1 MITETIKGWAF
12 SYSVCHNDYASQS
25 VILGRTLYYI
35 IQKRSLYMDED
46 DSQNYREPE
55 ISRLH
60 LMHMAIN
67 GDVMAEFEGGTIN
80 VFGGIPEEIVDAEIY
95 RYRRRKKRVISAM
108 VVKVVR
114 PSKHRVHPPCKYFGP
129 CSGCQWQHIQY
140 PHQLR
145 LKRKIVE
152 DQLMKYPMLSGVS
165 VRNIIPD
172 ANQLGYRN
180 HARFAVRYGGQ
191 IGFSNRITRRFVK
204 IDQCKLMDRK
214 INESLQKLQ
223 GRVSETSNLSVRVG
237 INTSDTL
244 IQPKLANKKIDVK
257 SGQQSYREILN
268 RRVFKVAS
276 PSFFQTNTKQ
286 AEKMIDIVGEALELK
301 GDEILVDAY
310 AGVGTF
316 ALSLASKVKKVI
328 AIESSL
334 SAVNDAIEFGSD
346 VVNVEFRLGK
356 TEEILKD
363 IGEGINALILDPP
376 RVGCHVDTLKAVLD
390 LKPSRVVYVSC
401 DPQSMSR
408 DMNVLAEGGYEITG
422 VDLLDMFPQTYHIE
436 CIVSLNMRS

>member
-1 MITETIKGWAF
+1 
-12 SYSVCHNDYASQS
+12 
-25 VILGRTLYYI
+25 
-35 IQKRSLYMDED
+35 
-46 DSQNYREPE
+46 
-55 ISRLH
+55 
-60 LMHMAIN
+60 
-67 GDVMAEFEGGTIN
+67 
-80 VFGGIPEEIVDAEIY
+80 
-95 RYRRRKKRVISAM
+95 
-108 VVKVVR
+108 
-114 PSKHRVHPPCKYFGP
+114 
-129 CSGCQWQHIQY
+129 
-140 PHQLR
+140 
-145 LKRKIVE
+145 
-152 DQLMKYPMLSGVS
+152 
-165 VRNIIPD
+165 
-172 ANQLGYRN
+172 
-180 HARFAVRYGGQ
+180 
-191 IGFSNRITRRFVK
+191 
-204 IDQCKLMDRK
+204 MDRK
-214 INESLQKLQ
+214 INESLQKLH

-244 IQPKLANKKIDVK
+244 IQPKLANRKIDVK

-408 DMNVLAEGGYEITG
+408 DMNVLAEGGYEIIG